1 MLILRISLVLAALM
15 TLTPIALSQEGAAK
29 QALLKTLGE
38 LADSTVSLTGKVNEE
53 QVSKEAPQIAQL
65 IVVATMDRFITNDFK
80 GDFEVLA
87 AKDEV
92 VLVSKSEF
100 PGVKIHAASEK
111 TICLQAHADEPYGVK
126 SLIGRVQR
134 LVNWS
139 ELAQAIQKS
148 EKVLV
153 TKVGNDTS
161 VRVTLDNDFIRVES
175 IEKELAKKMG
185 DATLMNRMIGEP
197 SIMPEVIDL
206 TATFVISSSNELK
219 SAEFALQYNDPMKV
233 FRRQA
238 ERNAAGNRLRNNS
251 AEAKNDNEV
260 ELGKLMTYSFERSSN
275 PSERM
280 VEFVKYCREVAAS
293 KN

>member
-1 MLILRISLVLAALM
+1 MLILRTSFVLVALM
-15 TLTPIALSQEGAAK
+15 TLTPIALSQEGEAK
-29 QALLKTLGE
+29 QVLLKTLEE
-38 LADSTVSLTGKVNEE
+38 LANSTVSLTGKVNEE
-53 QVSKEAPQIAQL
+53 QVSKEPPQIAQM
-65 IVVATMDRFITNDFK
+65 IVVATMDRFITNDFQ

-100 PGVKIHAASEK
+100 PGVKIHVASEK

-139 ELAQAIQKS
+139 ELAQAVQKS

-161 VRVTLDNDFIRVES
+161 LRVTLDNDFIRVES

-206 TATFVISSSNELK
+206 TATFVIDSSNELK
-219 SAEFALQYNDPMKV
+219 SAEFAAQYNDPMKV

-238 ERNAAGNRLRNNS
+238 ERNAAGNRLRSNT

-260 ELGKLMTYSFERSSN
+260 EFGKLITYSFERSSN

-280 VEFVKYCREVAAS
+280 VEFVKYCRELGTN
-293 KN
+293 KD

>member
-153 TKVGNDTS
+153 TKV
-161 VRVTLDNDFIRVES
+161 
-175 IEKELAKKMG
+175 
-185 DATLMNRMIGEP
+185 
-197 SIMPEVIDL
+197 
-206 TATFVISSSNELK
+206 
-219 SAEFALQYNDPMKV
+219 
-233 FRRQA
+233 
-238 ERNAAGNRLRNNS
+238 
-251 AEAKNDNEV
+251 
-260 ELGKLMTYSFERSSN
+260 
-275 PSERM
+275 
-280 VEFVKYCREVAAS
+280 
-293 KN
+293 